1 MTKLITPITSVE
13 EAVAIVES
21 YDGLVADFG
30 MPLASDLTMGG
41 KWVPFDLAIAAIT
54 DKVLKKD
61 LLPAGIS
68 EDNGMKIYKIRKPE

>member
-1 MTKLITPITSVE
+1 MTKLATPITSVE
-13 EAVAIVES
+13 EAIAIFEP

-41 KWVPFDLAIAAIT
+41 KWVPFALAIAAIT

>member
-1 MTKLITPITSVE
+1 MTKLLTPITSVE
-13 EAVAIVES
+13 EAVAIIES
-21 YDGLVADFG
+21 YDGIVADFG

-61 LLPAGIS
+61 WLPAGTS
-68 EDNGMKIYKIRKPE
+68 EDNGIKIYKIREPE